1 MLILV
6 SSISVYLLYD
16 WCTEFNFTGLD
27 GAGTVSYDIVILGMS
42 CVNLSY
48 CFIFTFEI

>member
-16 WCTEFNFTGLD
+16 WCTEFELYWVEWGL
-27 GAGTVSYDIVILGMS
+27 ARYHVILGMS

-48 CFIFTFEI
+48 CFIFTYEI